1 MGRLARSRAGWHRGE
16 EEAYREFHRD
26 YFDRLYRLLLVLCR
40 GQETEARE
48 ALQDTLCRV
57 ARTVRRFDDPEI
69 FWCWLGVLARSAARD
84 AGRKRRRYW
93 RWLVDYAQRWLP
105 VERSPADDHDQQLEA
120 LLLEC
125 LAELDPADR
134 RLVEGKYFSRRSIG
148 ELARDT
154 GLTERAMESRL
165 FRLRGQLRESLLCKL
180 RKDPCEHR
188 SATEPPGRTPRRF
201 PARRTPGRGTR
212 GWPGGPAPSSSSSG
226 GIAERRGRHQPV
238 GFRRPDLL
246 DAVPACT
253 RRRAR

>member
-1 MGRLARSRAGWHRGE
+1 MPWEPNEGAVHWTDLVSETPLDRRSVARVGSAVAPTDASIGALTRRLARGE

-57 ARTVRRFDDPEI
+57 ARHVRRFDDPEI

-93 RWLVDYAQRWLP
+93 RLLVDYAQRWLP

-125 LAELDPADR
+125 LAELDPTDR

-165 FRLRGQLRESLLCKL
+165 FRVRGQLRECLLFKL
-180 RKDPCEHR
+180 RKDP
-188 SATEPPGRTPRRF
+188 
-201 PARRTPGRGTR
+201 
-212 GWPGGPAPSSSSSG
+212 
-226 GIAERRGRHQPV
+226 
-238 GFRRPDLL
+238 L
-246 DAVPACT
+246 
-253 RRRAR
+253 

>member
-1 MGRLARSRAGWHRGE
+1 MPWEPNEGAVHWTDLVSETPLDEQAAAPALGEAAPTDGSIGALTRRLARGE
-16 EEAYREFHRD
+16 EESYREFQRD

-180 RKDPCEHR
+180 RKDP
-188 SATEPPGRTPRRF
+188 
-201 PARRTPGRGTR
+201 
-212 GWPGGPAPSSSSSG
+212 
-226 GIAERRGRHQPV
+226 
-238 GFRRPDLL
+238 
-246 DAVPACT
+246 
-253 RRRAR
+253 